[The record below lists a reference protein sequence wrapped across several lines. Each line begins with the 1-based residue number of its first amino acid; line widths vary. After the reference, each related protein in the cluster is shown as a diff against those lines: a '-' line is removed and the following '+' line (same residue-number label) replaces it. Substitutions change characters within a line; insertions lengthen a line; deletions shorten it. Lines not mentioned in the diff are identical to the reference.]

1 MEACCIMKKN
11 KSAAKSAAEFSPY
24 INSVHRWG
32 RISSV
37 LTILLLLSIP
47 LAICVYLNVWP
58 AATDVFNGLLKVIPI
73 FWTSAVLEVITYS
86 PMLGTGATYLSFV
99 TGNITN
105 LKLPC
110 VLNAKESAKVKN
122 GSDEAEVISTIATA
136 TSSLVTTVIIAVGV
150 VALSP
155 FLKYLTDD
163 SSVVK
168 PAFDYVLPAL
178 FGALGAGYFIK
189 HWKISIFPI
198 ALAVV
203 ILIFAPTIGTGT
215 LVPICV
221 VGSILGAFVMFKLGW
236 LDTKEEREAK
246 KAKK

>member
-1 MEACCIMKKN
+1 MKKTN
-11 KSAAKSAAEFSPY
+11 ANIQNNPY
-24 INSVHRWG
+24 IDKVHVWG
-32 RISSV
+32 KISSITTV
-37 LTILLLLSIP
+37 AFLLAIP
-47 LAICVYLNVWP
+47 LAICVHFDAWP
-58 AATDVFNGLLKVIPI
+58 ALSDVMNGLLKVIPI

-110 VLNAKESAKVKN
+110 VLNAKESAKVKT
-122 GSDEAEVISTIATA
+122 GTDEAEVISTIATA
-136 TSSLVTTVIIAVGV
+136 TSSLVTTIIIAVGV

-155 FLKYLTDD
+155 FLGYLTSDE
-163 SSVVK
+163 SIIK
-168 PAFDYVLPAL
+168 PAFTYVLPAL

-198 ALAVV
+198 ALAVI

-221 VGSILGAFVMFKLGW
+221 VGSILAAYAMFKFGW
-236 LDTKEEREAK
+236 LDTKEERAAK
-246 KAKK
+246 KK

>member
-1 MEACCIMKKN
+1 MKK
-11 KSAAKSAAEFSPY
+11 KKTTAKVEFSPY

-37 LTILLLLSIP
+37 LTILLLISVP
-47 LAICVYLNVWP
+47 LAICVHFNVWP
-58 AATDVFNGLLKVIPI
+58 AANDVFNGLLKVIPI

-110 VLNAKESAKVKN
+110 VLNAKESAKVK
-122 GSDEAEVISTIATA
+122 SDSEEAEVISTIATA
-136 TSSLVTTVIIAVGV
+136 TSSIVTTVIIAVGV

-155 FLKYLTDD
+155 FLKYLTDEN
-163 SSVVK
+163 SVVK

-198 ALAVV
+198 VLAVV

-221 VGSILGAFVMFKLGW
+221 IGSILAAFVMFKLGW
-236 LDTKEEREAK
+236 LDSKEERKAK